1 MARLIQFSYQ
11 REIRYL
17 QRHGTILLLQIKKQE
32 IKMNKKK
39 QQNQQPS
46 ERDLDFLHRMV
57 KNFLWMLAVI
67 NCYRYFQL
75 IKQPLTYNNRN
86 FFNRLVM

>member
-17 QRHGTILLLQIKKQE
+17 QRHGNILLLQIKKQE

-46 ERDLDFLHRMV
+46 E
-57 KNFLWMLAVI
+57 
-67 NCYRYFQL
+67 
-75 IKQPLTYNNRN
+75 
-86 FFNRLVM
+86 